1 VRAFQSPAYQFERK
15 KMNKII
21 LAGAL
26 SVTLALGACGGGGGG
41 DNAEQ
46 AVPMAPAAPETV
58 ETSPVASTPAPAPA
72 PSPVTGSVSA
82 PFKAG
87 VSPGFFLTGLSVQ
100 SVGNPGAFVQ
110 QDSGSVTTV
119 GAYSLVGDA
128 AVRDISGDT
137 TFAMGRW
144 AAGTMTSSSSSDAL
158 SESSNAAS
166 HYLMINRSAGTL
178 PTSGTLACDA
188 GVFTTPSAISSGGAS
203 LGAENFFGT
212 STGSA
217 TLTFTPDNAQ
227 LAATVLTKNTNSS
240 GTGNFSAKLTSPTS
254 IQFSGQSIGLGATSA
269 FLGLGDGTNGTYLV
283 GGSYIVKLASG
294 VGYTG
299 VFKFTCK

>member
-1 VRAFQSPAYQFERK
+1 
-15 KMNKII
+15 MNKII
-21 LAGAL
+21 LASAI
-26 SVTLALGACGGGGGG
+26 SATLTLGACGGGGGG
-41 DNAEQ
+41 DNADQ
-46 AVPMAPAAPETV
+46 AAPVANTAPESV
-58 ETSPVASTPAPAPA
+58 ETSPVPSTPAPAPA
-72 PSPVTGSVSA
+72 SSPVTGSVSA

-87 VSPGFFLTGLSVQ
+87 ASPGYFLTGLTVQ
-100 SVGNPGAFVQ
+100 SSGNPGAFVQ
-110 QDSGSVTTV
+110 QDSGAVTSV
-119 GAYSLVGDA
+119 GSYSLEGDA
-128 AVRDISGDT
+128 AVRDISGDAS
-137 TFAMGRW
+137 FAMGRW
-144 AAGTMTSSSSSDAL
+144 AAGTMTSSSSSLAL

-188 GVFTTPSAISSGGAS
+188 GVFTTPSAIGSGGSS

-217 TLTFTPDNAQ
+217 TLTFTPDSAQ
-227 LAATVLTKNTNSS
+227 LAATILTKNTNSS
-240 GTGNFSAKLTSPTS
+240 GTGNFSVKLTSPTS

-269 FLGLGDGTNGTYLV
+269 FLGLGDGTDGSYLI

-294 VGYTG
+294 AGYTG

>member
-1 VRAFQSPAYQFERK
+1 
-15 KMNKII
+15 MNKII
-21 LAGAL
+21 LASAIAA
-26 SVTLALGACGGGGGG
+26 TLALGACGGGGSG
-41 DNAEQ
+41 DNASQGASESG
-46 AVPMAPAAPETV
+46 
-58 ETSPVASTPAPAPA
+58 ETSPEASAPAS
-72 PSPVTGSVSA
+72 SPVTGSVSA

-87 VSPGFFLTGLSVQ
+87 ARPGFFLTGLTVQ
-100 SVGNPGAFVQ
+100 SSGNPGEFVQ
-110 QDSGSVTTV
+110 QDSGAVTSV
-119 GAYSLVGDA
+119 GSYSLVGDA
-128 AVRDISGDT
+128 AVRDISGDAS
-137 TFAMGRW
+137 FAMGRW
-144 AAGTMTSSSSSDAL
+144 AAGTMTSSSSSQTL

-188 GVFTTPSAISSGGAS
+188 GVFTTPSAIGSGGSA

-269 FLGLGDGTNGTYLV
+269 FLGLGDGSDGSYLI